1 MVQEEGRSPAGG
13 GREPGAEGSAAT
25 RVPAREQLMT
35 VTVDERDEAVVL
47 TVTGEVDGL
56 TAPRLQDA
64 ICGVFDRLDGRVLVV
79 DLTSVGFFGSPGLHT
94 LTVSAREAVE
104 QRGHRPLRIVV
115 DDTRPV
121 VRPIRHSGLDAL
133 LALYHDVPTALRDR

>member
-1 MVQEEGRSPAGG
+1 MVQEEGRSAAGG
-13 GREPGAEGSAAT
+13 GQEPAADGPAAT

-47 TVTGEVDGL
+47 TVRGEVDGL
-56 TAPRLQDA
+56 TAPRLHDA
-64 ICGVFDRLDGRVLVV
+64 VCGVFDHLDGRVLVV
-79 DLTSVGFFGSPGLHT
+79 DLTEVRFFGSPGLHV

-121 VRPIRHSGLDAL
+121 VRPIQHSGLEAL
-133 LALYHDVPTALRDR
+133 LALYHDVPSALRDR